1 MSHRLDRERPA
12 HQQPHVHGFRQL
24 RLGPTQVE
32 DLLDAVLD
40 SVETIL

>member
-1 MSHRLDRERPA
+1 MAHRLDRERPT

-24 RLGPTQVE
+24 RVGPTQVE

-40 SVETIL
+40 SV